1 MKLNVFDTR
10 VRTGDGRYLHF
21 DVLTEGDDQA
31 RAGRIAQDWL
41 ADRGISAAQ
50 VTQSQCLFCHS
61 ETATPA
67 MVEAIGR
74 QGYFIIP
81 LQGC

>member
-1 MKLNVFDTR
+1 MKLNVFDTH

-21 DVLTEGDDQA
+21 DVLTAGDDQA
-31 RAGRIAQDWL
+31 HAARIAQDWL
-41 ADRGISAAQ
+41 ASRGVSETQ

-61 ETATPA
+61 EVATAGMA
-67 MVEAIGR
+67 EAVGR
-74 QGYFIIP
+74 QGYCIIP

>member
-1 MKLNVFDTR
+1 MKLNVFDTH

-21 DVLTEGDDQA
+21 DVLTAGDDQA
-31 RAGRIAQDWL
+31 RAARIAQDWL
-41 ADRGISAAQ
+41 ASRGVSEAD

-61 ETATPA
+61 EVATPSMA
-67 MVEAIGR
+67 EAIGH
-74 QGYFIIP
+74 QGYYIIP